1 MGNKRTRTNTVTP
14 STPRH
19 LAKNRSKIGLALVGA
34 VETIASAIIEYANK
48 RSSEHQP
55 MLKCVEAPVEL
66 ELDDSAYYRALRI
79 LKIGAKWETF
89 MALELFHFVAMD
101 YALTDE
107 DDMEFFIFC
116 AQSVALICVIG
127 YYYSYGIRN
136 GVHES
141 SLSSNGFVNEMIIG
155 HEQVKKRRIL
165 QLDLLHWFNAA
176 IPRTTFKGDNYQ
188 RKTEVQIC
196 MKELKLLI

>member
-19 LAKNRSKIGLALVGA
+19 LAKNHSKIGLALVGA

-107 DDMEFFIFC
+107 DDI
-116 AQSVALICVIG
+116 
-127 YYYSYGIRN
+127 YSPRN
-136 GVHES
+136 QFEVHIL
-141 SLSSNGFVNEMIIG
+141 SL
-155 HEQVKKRRIL
+155 L
-165 QLDLLHWFNAA
+165 QGLCWSD
-176 IPRTTFKGDNYQ
+176 R
-188 RKTEVQIC
+188 
-196 MKELKLLI
+196 